1 MWNINEDGDHILTIV
16 VVNKEEKLRLAAS
29 AVTFGE
35 KKKKHTG
42 RHFSVGL
49 RNVSQALTQI
59 VLYLMARIIFIPRL
73 MKQSS
78 QRCCMLFAGGTKK
91 ER

>member
-35 KKKKHTG
+35 KKNT
-42 RHFSVGL
+42 L
-49 RNVSQALTQI
+49 AD
-59 VLYLMARIIFIPRL
+59 IFPL
-73 MKQSS
+73 
-78 QRCCMLFAGGTKK
+78 G
-91 ER
+91 